1 MASYLRTRVGVE
13 WRCCRRAFFSSL
25 RALSFFHILPA
36 APRSS
41 ARGRIN
47 VVVVCSVPAGG
58 SVACSV
64 SSRAAGRP
72 PPGKPYLSLLL
83 SFSFFFFL
91 CIIIVISFRFPAA
104 LLASITG
111 RVVVPRRKALPFL
124 LQRLVLAA
132 SRRGVVFVFF
142 FSSRRIREASP
153 WC

>member
-1 MASYLRTRVGVE
+1 MLGVVASGRPAATRKTVPLP
-13 WRCCRRAFFSSL
+13 S
-25 RALSFFHILPA
+25 SFFL
-36 APRSS
+36 
-41 ARGRIN
+41 
-47 VVVVCSVPAGG
+47 
-58 SVACSV
+58 
-64 SSRAAGRP
+64 
-72 PPGKPYLSLLL
+72 
-83 SFSFFFFL
+83 FFFFL